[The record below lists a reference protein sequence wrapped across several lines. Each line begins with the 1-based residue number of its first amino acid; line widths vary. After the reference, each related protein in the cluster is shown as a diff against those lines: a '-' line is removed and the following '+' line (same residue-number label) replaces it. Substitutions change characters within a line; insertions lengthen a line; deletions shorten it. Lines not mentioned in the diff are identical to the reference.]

1 MLPVLKSP
9 SRADLARQCVKC
21 GLCLPHC
28 PTYALA
34 GMEAESPRGRIMQMA
49 DLAENP
55 DQAGVFKH
63 LDACLG
69 CRRCESVCPADV
81 SYEQL
86 LVETRAAH
94 PPALTWRE
102 KAALW
107 LMAHKSLLNGGLGFY
122 RMAYPILP
130 TRWRPLPPPPVAS
143 PDPAPARSRNAIFT
157 GCVAESYE
165 HHARTALLQLLQALG
180 DDAAI
185 PSTQGCCG
193 QAARHAGQTALAASL
208 AAANQSAFSGFDR
221 VLVLASGCH
230 SALQDSA
237 GVSVVDAMTYLAER
251 ADGLQF
257 RSAHGRHVAL
267 HTPCTASFHGSGNA
281 VHALLSRIPDLH
293 ITVLPDTGCCGGA
306 GLHQLADPD
315 RAASL
320 RAPVL
325 AAIPETADVL
335 LSANI
340 GCRLHLA
347 GKLPMQHPLEFM
359 ANYLL

>member
-1 MLPVLKSP
+1 MPFPLKSP

-34 GMEAESPRGRIMQMA
+34 GMEAESPRGRIALMA
-49 DLAENP
+49 DLAETP
-55 DQAGVFKH
+55 GQSGVFKH

-69 CRRCESVCPADV
+69 CRRCETACPAEV
-81 SYEQL
+81 SYERL
-86 LVETRAAH
+86 LVETRAVH
-94 PPALTWRE
+94 PPAQTWRE

-107 LMAHKSLLNGGLGFY
+107 LMAHKSLLNGGLGLY
-122 RMAYPILP
+122 RVAYPMLP
-130 TRWRPLPPPPVAS
+130 ARWRPLPCPVAATAE
-143 PDPAPARSRNAIFT
+143 PAPAHSRNALFT
-157 GCVAESYE
+157 GCVADTYE
-165 HHARTALLQLLQALG
+165 GTTRTALLQLLHALG

-185 PSTQGCCG
+185 PSSQGCCG
-193 QAARHAGQTALAASL
+193 QAARHAGQATRATRL
-208 AAANQSAFSGFDR
+208 AAANRSAFAGFDR
-221 VLVLASGCH
+221 VLMLASGCR

-237 GVSVVDAMTYLAER
+237 GVPVVDALEYLADR
-251 ADGLQF
+251 AAELPF
-257 RSAHGRHVAL
+257 RSAQGRHVAL
-267 HTPCTASFHGSGNA
+267 HVPCTAAFHGSDQA
-281 VHALLSRIPDLH
+281 TRRLLARIPELQLS
-293 ITVLPDTGCCGGA
+293 VLPDTGCCGGA

-325 AAIPETADVL
+325 AAVPEDAEVL

-347 GKLPMQHPLEFM
+347 GKLPVQHPIEFM
-359 ANYLL
+359 AHYLA

>member
-1 MLPVLKSP
+1 
-9 SRADLARQCVKC
+9 VKC

-251 ADGLQF
+251 AEKLQF
-257 RSAHGRHVAL
+257 RSAQGRHVAL

-293 ITVLPDTGCCGGA
+293 ITVLPDNGCCGGA

-315 RAASL
+315 RAACL

-325 AAIPETADVL
+325 AAVPETADVL

-347 GKLPMQHPLEFM
+347 GNLPVQHPIEFM

>member
-9 SRADLARQCVKC
+9 SRADLSRQCVKC

-55 DQAGVFKH
+55 GQAGVFKH

-122 RMAYPILP
+122 RTAYPILP
-130 TRWRPLPPPPVAS
+130 THWRPLPRPPAAS
-143 PDPAPARSRNAIFT
+143 ADPTPARSRNAIFI
-157 GCVAESYE
+157 GCVADSYE

-185 PSTQGCCG
+185 PSSQGCCG
-193 QAARHAGQTALAASL
+193 QAARHAGQTARAASM
-208 AAANQSAFSGFDR
+208 AATNQSAFSGFNR
-221 VLVLASGCH
+221 VLVLASGCR
-230 SALQDSA
+230 SALQDTA
-237 GVSVVDAMTYLAER
+237 GVPVEDAMTYLAER
-251 ADGLQF
+251 ADELQF

-267 HTPCTASFHGSGNA
+267 HIPCTAAFHGSDQA
-281 VHALLSRIPDLH
+281 TRRLLARIPDLRLS
-293 ITVLPDTGCCGGA
+293 VLPDTGCCGGA

-325 AAIPETADVL
+325 AAVPEAADVL

-347 GKLPMQHPLEFM
+347 GKLPVQHPIEFM
-359 ANYLL
+359 ANYLP

>member
-1 MLPVLKSP
+1 
-9 SRADLARQCVKC
+9 
-21 GLCLPHC
+21 
-28 PTYALA
+28 
-34 GMEAESPRGRIMQMA
+34 
-49 DLAENP
+49 
-55 DQAGVFKH
+55 
-63 LDACLG
+63 
-69 CRRCESVCPADV
+69 
-81 SYEQL
+81 
-86 LVETRAAH
+86 
-94 PPALTWRE
+94 
-102 KAALW
+102 
-107 LMAHKSLLNGGLGFY
+107 MAHKSLLNGGLGFY

>member
-9 SRADLARQCVKC
+9 SRADMARQCVKC

-55 DQAGVFKH
+55 GQAGVFKH

-86 LVETRAAH
+86 LIETRATH

-122 RMAYPILP
+122 RTAYPILP
-130 TRWRPLPPPPVAS
+130 TRWRPLPRPPVAS
-143 PDPAPARSRNAIFT
+143 ADSAPARSRNAIFT
-157 GCVAESYE
+157 GCVANSYE
-165 HHARTALLQLLQALG
+165 HHARMALLQLLQALG

>member
-1 MLPVLKSP
+1 
-9 SRADLARQCVKC
+9 
-21 GLCLPHC
+21 
-28 PTYALA
+28 
-34 GMEAESPRGRIMQMA
+34 MEAESPRGRIMQMA

>member
-1 MLPVLKSP
+1 
-9 SRADLARQCVKC
+9 
-21 GLCLPHC
+21 
-28 PTYALA
+28 
-34 GMEAESPRGRIMQMA
+34 MEAESPRGRIMQMA

-157 GCVAESYE
+157 GCVAESI
-165 HHARTALLQLLQALG
+165 
-180 DDAAI
+180 AA
-185 PSTQGCCG
+185 
-193 QAARHAGQTALAASL
+193 
-208 AAANQSAFSGFDR
+208 
-221 VLVLASGCH
+221 
-230 SALQDSA
+230 
-237 GVSVVDAMTYLAER
+237 VV
-251 ADGLQF
+251 
-257 RSAHGRHVAL
+257 
-267 HTPCTASFHGSGNA
+267 
-281 VHALLSRIPDLH
+281 
-293 ITVLPDTGCCGGA
+293 A
-306 GLHQLADPD
+306 GLG
-315 RAASL
+315 R
-320 RAPVL
+320 
-325 AAIPETADVL
+325 
-335 LSANI
+335 
-340 GCRLHLA
+340 
-347 GKLPMQHPLEFM
+347 
-359 ANYLL
+359 

>member
-1 MLPVLKSP
+1 
-9 SRADLARQCVKC
+9 
-21 GLCLPHC
+21 
-28 PTYALA
+28 
-34 GMEAESPRGRIMQMA
+34 
-49 DLAENP
+49 
-55 DQAGVFKH
+55 
-63 LDACLG
+63 
-69 CRRCESVCPADV
+69 V

-86 LVETRAAH
+86 LVETRAVH

-122 RMAYPILP
+122 RTAYPILP
-130 TRWRPLPPPPVAS
+130 TRWRPLPRPPAAS
-143 PDPAPARSRNAIFT
+143 ADPAPARSRNAIFT
-157 GCVAESYE
+157 GCVANSYE
-165 HHARTALLQLLQALG
+165 HHARTALLQLLQTLG

-185 PSTQGCCG
+185 PSTPGCCG
-193 QAARHAGQTALAASL
+193 QAARHAGQTARAASL
-208 AAANQSAFSGFDR
+208 AATNQSAFSGFDR
-221 VLVLASGCH
+221 VLVLASGCR

-237 GVSVVDAMTYLAER
+237 GVPVVDAMTYLAER
-251 ADGLQF
+251 AKKLQF

-267 HTPCTASFHGSGNA
+267 HTPCTASFHGPGNA
-281 VHALLSRIPDLH
+281 VHALLSRIPDLR
-293 ITVLPDTGCCGGA
+293 ITVLPDTGCCGG

-347 GKLPMQHPLEFM
+347 GKLPVQHPIEFM